1 MRQAEQN
8 NNDLLLESVNPHTTA
23 TNQLE
28 IVHCANSSIVCP
40 QCFWASGYA
49 KYHGYLTSMI
59 WTTCEYLSRTAWDLV
74 LHLSGHS
81 LSSDS
86 LMDKRSVQ
94 SWGLQNTAN
103 SREAGPSTIVRW
115 VEDGTIST
123 TFTCIN
129 NILYTTSR
137 CYLRIVK
144 KLLKRVIDNLWN
156 SSHYD
161 EQVSTS

>member
-8 NNDLLLESVNPHTTA
+8 NNDLLLESANPHTTA

-28 IVHCANSSIVCP
+28 MVHCANSSIVCL

-49 KYHGYLTSMI
+49 KYHWYLNSMI
-59 WTTCEYLSRTAWDLV
+59 WTTCEYFSWTSWDLV
-74 LHLSGHS
+74 EHLSWNS
-81 LSSDS
+81 LSLAA

-94 SWGLQNTAN
+94 SWGFQNTAN
-103 SREAGPSTIVRW
+103 SPEAGPATIVRW

-123 TFTCIN
+123 TFTRIN

-144 KLLKRVIDNLWN
+144 KLLKRVLDNFWN